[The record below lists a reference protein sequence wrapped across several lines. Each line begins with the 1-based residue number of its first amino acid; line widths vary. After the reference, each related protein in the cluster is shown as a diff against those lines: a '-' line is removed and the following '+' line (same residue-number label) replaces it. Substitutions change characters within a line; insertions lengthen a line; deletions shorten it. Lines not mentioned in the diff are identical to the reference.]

1 MSETFPASKNKF
13 LEAVETIAVQNIK
26 AVRNSNTIED
36 AFREYPVENGKVVEE
51 ALIKMADGKSF
62 VPVAEGANP
71 DLSPLDP
78 KVAVRYFS
86 DWEAIQYK
94 TTKRYDEIRAI
105 LASGKSPDD
114 VAGEIDSTLTEGE
127 GYADYSKMRQI
138 IEDEAVS
145 KDCSTDVFGGKHP
158 KNMKGVIAGL
168 RIMYNKI
175 KATNTASGVP
185 YAHGVDTSNIRVAI
199 SDKAL
204 AYIDIA
210 ELANVFNVTKEQL
223 FGKLVVLPDDETY
236 DGSKVLVY
244 DINHL
249 GRGTRVFDYAQED
262 MITNRYI
269 ISTLNTERQY
279 FANDLFKALGLDIS
293 TAIAAAEDELFA

>member
-1 MSETFPASKNKF
+1 MSETFPANKNKF

-62 VPVAEGANP
+62 VPVADGASP

-127 GYADYSKMRQI
+127 GYADYSKMRKI

-158 KNMKGVIAGL
+158 KNMKGVIACL

-175 KATNTASGVP
+175 KATNIASGVP
-185 YAHGVDTSNIRVAI
+185 YAHGVDASNIRVAI

-204 AYIDIA
+204 AYIDIT

-262 MITNRYI
+262 MKTNRYI

-293 TAIAAAEDELFA
+293 TAITTAEGELLA

>member
-1 MSETFPASKNKF
+1 MAETFPANKNKF
-13 LEAVETIAVQNIK
+13 LEAVETLAVQNIK

-36 AFREYPVENGKVVEE
+36 AFREYPVENGVVVEE

-78 KVAVRYFS
+78 KVAVRYFG

-94 TTKRYDEIRAI
+94 TTKRYDEIRKI
-105 LASGKSPDD
+105 LASGKTADD

-127 GYADYSKMRQI
+127 GYADYSKMRKI
-138 IEDEAVS
+138 IEDEATA
-145 KDCSTDVFGGKHP
+145 KDCSTEVFGGKHP
-158 KNMKGVIAGL
+158 STMKGVIAAL

-175 KATNTASGVP
+175 KATNSVSGVP
-185 YAHGVDTSNIRVAI
+185 YAHGVDVDNIRIAI

-204 AYIDIA
+204 AYIDIV
-210 ELANVFNVTKEQL
+210 ELSNVFNMSKEAL
-223 FGKLVVLPDDETY
+223 LGKIVVLPDDVTY

-244 DINHL
+244 DVSHL
-249 GRGTRVFDYAQED
+249 GRGTRVFDYAQQD
-262 MITNRYI
+262 LPTNRYVL
-269 ISTLNTERQY
+269 STLNTERTY
-279 FANDLFKALGLDIS
+279 FADDLFKALGLDIS
-293 TAIAAAEDELFA
+293 AAITAAEGELFA